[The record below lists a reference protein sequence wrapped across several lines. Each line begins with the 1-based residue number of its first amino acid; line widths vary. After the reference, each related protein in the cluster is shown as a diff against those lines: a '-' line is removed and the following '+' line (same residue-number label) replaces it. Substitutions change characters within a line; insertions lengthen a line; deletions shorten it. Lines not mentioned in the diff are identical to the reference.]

1 MCPASH
7 SPEPDARLLSA
18 AEAVQSGR
26 FSEAVALYERLL
38 VDAPQDPTLLRAHA
52 AVSVLVRAENIDRS
66 TDPIDRSDAAPQD
79 VAKALD
85 AADVLVLFDQPADAV
100 DRLSGLLET
109 IPKDGAVPVR
119 RRLLEL
125 LTLLGPQD
133 PAVERARRRLANATF
148 P

>member
-1 MCPASH
+1 MCPASP

-18 AEAVQSGR
+18 AEAVQTGR
-26 FSEAVALYERLL
+26 FGDAVALYEQLL
-38 VDAPQDPTLLRAHA
+38 TDAPQDPTLLRAHA

-66 TDPIDRSDAAPQD
+66 TDPIGRSDAAPQH

-100 DRLSGLLET
+100 DRLSALVESL
-109 IPKDGAVPVR
+109 PKDDVAPVR
-119 RRLLEL
+119 QRILEL
-125 LTLLGPQD
+125 LTLVEPQD

-148 P
+148 Q

>member
-1 MCPASH
+1 MCPASD
-7 SPEPDARLLSA
+7 SPEPDARLLNA

-26 FSEAVALYERLL
+26 FRDAVALYEHLL
-38 VDAPQDPTLLRAHA
+38 SDAPEDPVLVRAHA
-52 AVSVLVRAENIDRS
+52 AVSVLVRAEGIDRS
-66 TDPIDRSDAAPQD
+66 TDPIGRSDAAPQD

-100 DRLSGLLET
+100 DRLSALLENL
-109 IPKDGAVPVR
+109 PKDDAADVR
-119 RRLLEL
+119 RRILEL
-125 LTLLGPQD
+125 LTLLEPQD